1 MARSATVGNRLYIYA
16 LLRDRMGVGKQ
27 EFLPKVEALLQDDNI
42 YPEDMGYQDVRQM
55 LADFGDFVTLTEFK
69 GGRTYVRLVAR
80 PDWDTILEADAAEG
94 TSKAKSSGSSK
105 PWKHGK
111 KVTKSVRPVRP
122 RHKAPKKAA
131 APQADA
137 KASGKAAAVEAPAGT
152 TNQAE
157 AASPQQAVEVQKP
170 ATVEQ
175 SVSATQEPVAPAVSQ
190 APEPTTSQQEAS
202 PNGLQSQGQKDTDS
216 AQAQAAKKGTAA
228 PDSVGTEAPEAA
240 QSSQT
245 DAPAEPPAEPTLP
258 KHHPITL
265 TVVTEDG
272 QERTLEATAPT
283 AQKSPEPEAP
293 RAQAVTQTHEAV
305 SAVGQPASDESA
317 QRAAA
322 TVVPSPLSATQPQQ
336 TTPAAGSTPAAP
348 APAQAPQRH
357 VTAQPDAPAGP
368 APAQPAPQEQPA
380 QQPWTQQAP
389 AQTPVAQDD
398 QAASMPFLNANA
410 SVPSSL
416 PTSFLKEVHC
426 KDELL
431 SVLTRMLP
439 FDVDMATMLEEDWQ
453 VALSTG
459 TATGTRSKV
468 VFPIR
473 YLRPDGTAH
482 IELTLRR
489 SSKTIA
495 GKHWTLSLVD
505 GDDGSGTLHEAAGLE
520 GAPQGDEGAWQDLSA
535 SLVAPDRRV
544 SPLREL
550 AQFCSIGSWDGFL
563 GALTS
568 MAAPERW
575 NYPDEGVGQRSRLG
589 VLREYLCVTFHRLQQ
604 EHKVCVSPD
613 GSFCAMNTGLMTPM
627 VEDIHACFVPNR
639 KGGAPWSFA
648 GFAVAGTGEL
658 GRKITATFDPLP
670 QPASYIESLDQV
682 MPRASKLIAL
692 DYRAIIG
699 RQLDRLPQGFL
710 KEQLEHHEGAAPL
723 LQQALEDT
731 TPTQRADTLRQ
742 LGRVI
747 IGDPGLYRRMCL
759 ALDDAV
765 AMAMRRVR
773 ASFRLCA
780 PAYDPQTNQVDLLL
794 PLALIQDGQADCAL
808 VLEPQPSGNYQA
820 ASVLTLPRAY
830 ACARVVSKYQPAWLL
845 PSVVLKA

>member
-16 LLRDRMGVGKQ
+16 LLRNRMGVGKQ
-27 EFLPKVEALLQDDNI
+27 EFLPKVEALLQDDGI
-42 YPEDMGYQDVRQM
+42 YPEDMGYADVRHM

-80 PDWDTILEADAAEG
+80 PDWDTILEADAAEDP
-94 TSKAKSSGSSK
+94 SKAKSSGSSK

-131 APQADA
+131 APQA
-137 KASGKAAAVEAPAGT
+137 KTKSSGKAATAEVSAGT

-157 AASPQQAVEVQKP
+157 TAARQHEAKTQEPAKDERPSLQAPVAPAASQAQKP
-170 ATVEQ
+170 
-175 SVSATQEPVAPAVSQ
+175 SVPQQEPVA
-190 APEPTTSQQEAS
+190 SQQAQEQ
-202 PNGLQSQGQKDTDS
+202 NGSNP
-216 AQAQAAKKGTAA
+216 AQAQAGKKDTSSPASVVAAA
-228 PDSVGTEAPEAA
+228 PDAA
-240 QSSQT
+240 HASQAS
-245 DAPAEPPAEPTLP
+245 APAESPAESTLP
-258 KHHPITL
+258 KRHPITL

-272 QERTLEATAPT
+272 QERTLEATAPAT
-283 AQKSPEPEAP
+283 PAP
-293 RAQAVTQTHEAV
+293 A
-305 SAVGQPASDESA
+305 P
-317 QRAAA
+317 
-322 TVVPSPLSATQPQQ
+322 ATQPQRAVV
-336 TTPAAGSTPAAP
+336 AAASTPASP
-348 APAQAPQRH
+348 ASAQAPQH
-357 VTAQPDAPAGP
+357 DATAQPKTPTSPAAAQP
-368 APAQPAPQEQPA
+368 VASSQPAQPKRPAPLEQPA
-380 QQPWTQQAP
+380 QQPWAQQSP
-389 AQTPVAQDD
+389 ASTPVAQGDHPT
-398 QAASMPFLNANA
+398 ASMSFLTANDT
-410 SVPSSL
+410 VPSSL

-535 SLVAPDRRV
+535 CLVSPDRRV

-589 VLREYLCVTFHRLQQ
+589 VLREYLCVTLHRLQQ

-710 KEQLEHHEGAAPL
+710 KEQLDQHEGAAPL
-723 LQQALEDT
+723 LRQALGDA

-808 VLEPQPSGNYQA
+808 VLESQPSGNYQA
-820 ASVLTLPRAY
+820 TSVLTLPRAY

>member
-16 LLRDRMGVGKQ
+16 LLRNRMGVGKQ
-27 EFLPKVEALLQDDNI
+27 EFLPKVEALLQDDGI
-42 YPEDMGYQDVRQM
+42 YPEDMGYADVRQM

-94 TSKAKSSGSSK
+94 PSKAKSSGSSK

-131 APQADA
+131 APQA
-137 KASGKAAAVEAPAGT
+137 KTKSSGKAATAEVSAGT

-157 AASPQQAVEVQKP
+157 TAARQHEAKTQEPAKDERPSSQAPVAPAASQAQKP
-170 ATVEQ
+170 
-175 SVSATQEPVAPAVSQ
+175 SVPQQEPVA
-190 APEPTTSQQEAS
+190 SQQAQEQ
-202 PNGLQSQGQKDTDS
+202 NGSNP
-216 AQAQAAKKGTAA
+216 AQAQAGKKDTSSPASVVAAA
-228 PDSVGTEAPEAA
+228 PDAA
-240 QSSQT
+240 QASQAS
-245 DAPAEPPAEPTLP
+245 APAESPAESTLP
-258 KHHPITL
+258 KRHPITL

-272 QERTLEATAPT
+272 QERTLEATAPAT
-283 AQKSPEPEAP
+283 PAP
-293 RAQAVTQTHEAV
+293 A
-305 SAVGQPASDESA
+305 P
-317 QRAAA
+317 
-322 TVVPSPLSATQPQQ
+322 ATQPQRAVV
-336 TTPAAGSTPAAP
+336 AAASTPASP
-348 APAQAPQRH
+348 ASAQAPQH
-357 VTAQPDAPAGP
+357 DATAQPKTPTSPAAAQP
-368 APAQPAPQEQPA
+368 VASSQPAQPKRPAPLEQPA
-380 QQPWTQQAP
+380 QQPWAQQSP
-389 AQTPVAQDD
+389 ASTPVAQGDPT
-398 QAASMPFLNANA
+398 ASMSFLTANDT
-410 SVPSSL
+410 VPSSL

-535 SLVAPDRRV
+535 CLVSPDRRV

-589 VLREYLCVTFHRLQQ
+589 VLREYLCVTLHRLQQ

-648 GFAVAGTGEL
+648 GFAVA
-658 GRKITATFDPLP
+658 
-670 QPASYIESLDQV
+670 
-682 MPRASKLIAL
+682 
-692 DYRAIIG
+692 
-699 RQLDRLPQGFL
+699 
-710 KEQLEHHEGAAPL
+710 
-723 LQQALEDT
+723 
-731 TPTQRADTLRQ
+731 
-742 LGRVI
+742 
-747 IGDPGLYRRMCL
+747 
-759 ALDDAV
+759 
-765 AMAMRRVR
+765 
-773 ASFRLCA
+773 
-780 PAYDPQTNQVDLLL
+780 
-794 PLALIQDGQADCAL
+794 
-808 VLEPQPSGNYQA
+808 
-820 ASVLTLPRAY
+820 
-830 ACARVVSKYQPAWLL
+830 
-845 PSVVLKA
+845 